1 MPKKIAI
8 EIIESI
14 EYLQREHSKTKS
26 LLKKDRIKT
35 LLYIKEGKYH
45 FQSDIGKKLG
55 RTEKTIRQWLQEYH
69 KNGYSSLL
77 EVKSGGNNTRT
88 ISEKARVFIAKK
100 VTDPMTTITSYVEL
114 QLLIEQEL
122 GEKVFYGALY
132 SHCRRNYKS
141 KLKVARKSHHKKDEK
156 AEELFKKP

>member
-1 MPKKIAI
+1 M
-8 EIIESI
+8 
-14 EYLQREHSKTKS
+14 
-26 LLKKDRIKT
+26 
-35 LLYIKEGKYH
+35 
-45 FQSDIGKKLG
+45 
-55 RTEKTIRQWLQEYH
+55 
-69 KNGYSSLL
+69 
-77 EVKSGGNNTRT
+77 KSGGNNTRT

-100 VTDPMTTITSYVEL
+100 VTDSMTTITSYVEL

-132 SHCRRNYKS
+132 SHCRRNHKS